1 MTLDIDYINGVC
13 PCAGLSMLNTSKS
26 RGLDAK
32 ANQWM
37 IETAEYVL
45 GRISPKVFW
54 GENAPGLFTPM
65 GEGVVN
71 KLRYSIMESIS

>member
-1 MTLDIDYINGVC
+1 
-13 PCAGLSMLNTSKS
+13 MLNTSKS
-26 RGLDAK
+26 RGLDAE
-32 ANQWM
+32 ANKWM

-45 GRISPKVFW
+45 KRVSPKVFW

-71 KLRYSIMESIS
+71 KLRLVFY